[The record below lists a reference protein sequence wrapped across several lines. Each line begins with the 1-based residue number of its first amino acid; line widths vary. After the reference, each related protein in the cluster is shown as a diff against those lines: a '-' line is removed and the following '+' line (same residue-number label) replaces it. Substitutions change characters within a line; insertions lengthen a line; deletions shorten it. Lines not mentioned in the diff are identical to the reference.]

1 MCGPESDIQM
11 PLSLTIADRADAARI
26 AEIHIATFGWNAMFL
41 AQFPTPAVRNDVK
54 HSIEL
59 KALADIEDP
68 KTTVLVVRDSSL
80 EPQNSSAISFAKW
93 THPVWPGEGYVEPPW
108 VWPVGTDFDI
118 LNDWA
123 RKTEEAQ
130 LRALGNIPC
139 YRLTFMGTDPAY
151 QRRGAASMM
160 VRWGM
165 ERSRIDHAPAYL
177 ESTLEAAPFY
187 RKLGFTA
194 VEKISLE
201 YRIHGSDTLRT
212 YEEVSFIYNPSK

>member
-1 MCGPESDIQM
+1 M
-11 PLSLTIADRADAARI
+11 PLSLTIADQADAARI
-26 AEIHIATFGWNAMFL
+26 AEIHMATFGSNAMFL

-93 THPVWPGEGYVEPPW
+93 AHPVRSDEGYVEPPW
-108 VWPVGTDFDI
+108 VWPVETDLDI

-123 RKTEEAQ
+123 KKTEETQ
-130 LRALGNIPC
+130 LRILGNTPC

-160 VRWGM
+160 VRWGI
-165 ERSRIDHAPAYL
+165 ERSRIDQAPAYL

-187 RKLGFTA
+187 TKLGFTA
-194 VEKISLE
+194 AAKISLE
-201 YRIHGSDTLRT
+201 YTIHGSDTPGT
-212 YEEVSFIYNPSK
+212 YEEVSFIYEPSK